1 MIDRKTAL
9 ICTALIALMLV
20 SAVWRITLPDDWS
33 VQAAAQDKAPL
44 LPLLLFVFPGSSALV
59 MGSLYWTSHRAGA
72 NSAKVQPWYRWG
84 KLVSIAYCCGLLL
97 LQGVL
102 VAQSLGL
109 QSVLPLSVIG
119 RTVGVLL
126 MIMSLLAINQ
136 MPKLPY
142 LDRRFSPGGDLGPVY
157 GPRYMRTMARILI
170 MFLIAVFAF
179 PFAVAPGVG
188 WRGTMVIC
196 LAAASL
202 VIWSIAWRRH
212 LGRRWSLEQGRAG

>member
-9 ICTALIALMLV
+9 ICAALIAVMLV

-44 LPLLLFVFPGSSALV
+44 LPLFVFPGSSALV
-59 MGSLYWTSHRAGA
+59 MGCLYWTSFRARA

-84 KLVSIAYCCGLLL
+84 KLVSIAYCSGLLV

-109 QSVLPLSVIG
+109 QSVLPLSLIG

-142 LDRRFSPGGDLGPVY
+142 FERSFSPGGDLGPVY
-157 GPRYMRTMARILI
+157 GPRYMRTTARIVI

-179 PFAVAPGVG
+179 PFAVAPGAG
-188 WRGTMVIC
+188 WRGTMVIT
-196 LAAASL
+196 LAAASVV

-212 LGRRWSLEQGRAG
+212 LGRKWSLERGRAN